1 MDRKWFADPQK
12 TNARRDISMSYFSL
26 LSTQREIISGWKK
39 DLFSKRLL
47 VIPEKSLCLFPERGH
62 LLDAVS
68 PTGISSQGKVLREIS
83 N

>member
-1 MDRKWFADPQK
+1 
-12 TNARRDISMSYFSL
+12 MSYFSL
-26 LSTQREIISGWKK
+26 LSTQRKIISGWKK
-39 DLFSKRLL
+39 ALFSKRLL

-68 PTGISSQGKVLREIS
+68 QTEISSKGEVLREIS